1 MTKADQEH
9 QEWLSFLRSPFASSI
24 TPAEARMLQSLE
36 WTNGRRPTENVYR
49 ALLAVIRQAPQS
61 EKAPF
66 LEPTRTLNAR

>member
-1 MTKADQEH
+1 
-9 QEWLSFLRSPFASSI
+9 
-24 TPAEARMLQSLE
+24 MLQSLE